1 MSRDPWLKQ
10 LRIAGADPRAVEEV
24 LAADAP
30 ADGLQHAGSAL
41 LRVERSDVLVAS
53 ARRLI
58 EALGQRGWVGDAE
71 LIVELEH
78 YVDRTA
84 SDLKMLPV
92 ALDELGEALDQ
103 SGGSDSF
110 IDLTDGTLWPAQL
123 FDVDQGPADFD
134 PDSDRWLLVV
144 GLGSR
149 PAYDDD
155 AAIRDDDR
163 ATGSRIASQ
172 RCACG
177 VWCIPPVPDRT
188 QPARGRVH
196 ALAPVP

>member
-1 MSRDPWLKQ
+1 MSRDLWSKQ

-78 YVDRTA
+78 YVRRQRLLYRPDRRNV
-84 SDLKMLPV
+84 V
-92 ALDELGEALDQ
+92 AGATVRCR
-103 SGGSDSF
+103 SGPCRLRPRVGSVAAR
-110 IDLTDGTLWPAQL
+110 G
-123 FDVDQGPADFD
+123 
-134 PDSDRWLLVV
+134 
-144 GLGSR
+144 R
-149 PAYDDD
+149 PRVRPCIRRD
-155 AAIRDDDR
+155 AAIRRDDR

-196 ALAPVP
+196 TLAPVP